1 MEINSNILPEE
12 VVLSRIYLIRGLKVM
27 IDSDLAALY
36 GVETRD
42 LNKAVSRNI
51 DRFPEDFMFKLSEEE
66 FENLMFQIGT
76 SSWGGRRKLPFA
88 FTEPGVAM
96 LSSIL
101 RSKQAISVNIQ
112 IIRIFV
118 KLRLVLKNHSEILRT
133 IEEIQ
138 RKEIEQDDQILL
150 IFEYLRQLEKSKQHE
165 SDFQQRRQI
174 GFRKSQ

>member
-1 MEINSNILPEE
+1 MEINSNILPEV

-66 FENLMFQIGT
+66 FENLKFQIGT

-96 LSSIL
+96 LSSVL

-112 IIRIFV
+112 I
-118 KLRLVLKNHSEILRT
+118 
-133 IEEIQ
+133 
-138 RKEIEQDDQILL
+138 KEIEQDDQILL
-150 IFEYLRQLEKSKQHE
+150 IFEYLRKLEKSKQHE